1 MGLRVNGAIERVL
14 VVGLGSIGRRHIRV
28 VRELCS
34 GIKIIVLRHKQC
46 DDNDIETLGLHRCV
60 TTIEDALAFQPEVAI
75 VANPATKHLEV
86 ATQLAEA
93 GVHLLIEKPIAASP
107 EGVQD
112 LIDLCKKKKIFLMTA
127 YNLRFLPSMKEFR
140 KQVQQEKVGKIYSVR
155 AEVGQH
161 LFNWRP
167 ENDYRK
173 TVAAQKRLG
182 GGVLL
187 ELSHEIDYL
196 SWIFGSIEWVK
207 SHVYKQ
213 SDLEIDVEDT
223 ANIILGFENQSG
235 DQLVA
240 TLNMDFIRHD
250 TTRQCVVIGERG
262 SLRWDGI
269 TGEVQ
274 YFPGGEQG
282 WEELYSGVPER
293 DYTYMKEIKHFFS
306 SVESGKSPLVSGEN
320 GLEVVFAIEAIH
332 KPSHKGSLVYLQHY
346 QG

>member
-1 MGLRVNGAIERVL
+1 MNGTIGRVL
-14 VVGLGSIGRRHIRV
+14 VVGLGSIGRRHTRV
-28 VRELCS
+28 VRELYS
-34 GIKIIVLRHKQC
+34 DIEITALRHKQC
-46 DDNDIETLGLHRCV
+46 DDSDIETLGLHRCV
-60 TTIEDALAFQPEVAI
+60 TTVEDALASQPEAAI

-93 GVHLLIEKPIAASP
+93 GVHLLIEKPIAASS

-112 LIDLCKKKKIFLMTA
+112 LIDLCKKKQIVLMTA
-127 YNLRFLPSMKEFR
+127 YNLRFLPSMREFR
-140 KQVQQEKVGKIYSVR
+140 KQIQQEKVGKVYSVR

-161 LFNWRP
+161 LPNWRP

-173 TVAAQKRLG
+173 TVSAQKRLG

-196 SWIFGSIEWVK
+196 SWIFGPVEWVK
-207 SHVYKQ
+207 SHVCKQ

-223 ANIILGFENQSG
+223 ANIILGFENQLG
-235 DQLVA
+235 GQLIA

-250 TTRQCVVIGERG
+250 TTRQCVVIGKRG

-269 TGEVQ
+269 VGEVQ
-274 YFPGGEQG
+274 YFPEGEKG
-282 WEELYSGVPER
+282 WTELHSGVPEQ
-293 DYTYMKEIKHFFS
+293 DYTYVEEIRHFFS
-306 SVESGKSPLVSGEN
+306 SIESGKSPLISGGN
-320 GLEVVFAIEAIH
+320 GLEAVLAIEAIH
-332 KPSHKGSLVYLQHY
+332 KSSHEGNLVYLQHC

>member
-1 MGLRVNGAIERVL
+1 MNGSIKSVL
-14 VVGLGSIGRRHIRV
+14 VVGLGSIGRRHAQIIRNLYSDV
-28 VRELCS
+28 
-34 GIKIIVLRHKQC
+34 KITALRHKRC
-46 DDNDIETLGLHRCV
+46 DDSDIETLGLYRCV
-60 TTIEDALAFQPEVAI
+60 TTVEDALTFQPEAAI

-93 GVHLLIEKPIAASP
+93 GVHLLIEKPIAASS

-112 LIDLCKKKKIFLMTA
+112 LIDLCKKKQIVLMTA

-140 KQVQQEKVGKIYSVR
+140 KQIQQEKVGKVYSVR

-161 LFNWRP
+161 LLDWRP
-167 ENDYRK
+167 KMDYRK
-173 TVAAQKRLG
+173 TVSAQKRLG

-196 SWIFGSIEWVK
+196 SWIFGPIKWVK

-235 DQLVA
+235 AQLVA

-250 TTRQCVVIGERG
+250 TIRQCVVIGKKG

-269 TGEVQ
+269 TSEVQ
-274 YFPGGEQG
+274 YCPRGEKG
-282 WEELYSGVPER
+282 WEGLYSLGPER
-293 DYTYMKEIKHFFS
+293 DYTYVEEIRHFFCS
-306 SVESGKSPLVSGEN
+306 IKSGKSPLISGEN
-320 GLEVVFAIEAIH
+320 GLETVLATEAIH
-332 KPSHKGSLVYLQHY
+332 KSSAEGSLVSLQHY
-346 QG
+346 IG